1 MPQNR
6 FFVSD
11 INHPVLSEEEWKH
24 IKVMRLRDG
33 EVFELVDGKGSI
45 AIASLSGKN
54 VTVHELT
61 KEKEEIPLIIAQA
74 IPRLNRIDIILEKG
88 CELGMT
94 EILLFAGDHSEKT
107 TISENQ
113 HKRFETILIN
123 AMKQSGRLYLP
134 KIHFIKDIET
144 IAAHHKDKTL
154 LFGDVSKESIPLL
167 KQDLKQGVVFFVGPE
182 KGFSDDEEKRLRDLG
197 AKGVSLS
204 PYILRTDTAPLAALA
219 IISQSRM
226 FY

>member
-11 INHPVLSEEEWKH
+11 ISNPVLSEEEWKH
-24 IKVMRLRDG
+24 IKVMRLHDG

-45 AIASLSGKN
+45 ALASLASKN
-54 VTVHELT
+54 ITIHEST
-61 KEKEEIPLIIAQA
+61 KEKESAPLIIAQA

-94 EILLFAGDHSEKT
+94 EIILFVGDQSEKT
-107 TISENQ
+107 SISDNQ
-113 HKRFETILIN
+113 KRRFETILIN

-134 KIHFIKDIET
+134 RIT
-144 IAAHHKDKTL
+144 IAEDMESIAKRHKDKTL
-154 LFGDVSKESIPLL
+154 LFGDVSKEALPLV
-167 KQDLKQGVVFFVGPE
+167 KHDLKEGIVFFVGPE
-182 KGFSDDEEKRLRDLG
+182 KGFSESEEKRMRELG

-204 PYILRTDTAPLAALA
+204 PHILRTDTAPLAALA
-219 IISQSRM
+219 IISQARL
-226 FY
+226 

>member
-11 INHPVLSEEEWKH
+11 IGHPVLSEEEWKH
-24 IKVMRLRDG
+24 FKVMRLHDG

-45 AIASLSGKN
+45 ALASLADKN
-54 VTVHELT
+54 ITVHEST
-61 KEKEEIPLIIAQA
+61 KEKESSPLIIAQA

-94 EILLFAGDHSEKT
+94 EILLFAGELSEKT
-107 TISENQ
+107 SISENQ
-113 HKRFETILIN
+113 HRRFETILIN

-134 KIHFIKDIET
+134 KMTIVEDIES
-144 IAAHHKDKTL
+144 IVSSHKDKSL
-154 LFGDVSKESIPLL
+154 LFGDITPGITPLI
-167 KQDLKQGVVFFVGPE
+167 KQDLKEGIVFFVGPE
-182 KGFSDDEEKRLRDLG
+182 KGFTKNETKRLKDLG
-197 AKGVSLS
+197 ANGVSLS

-219 IISQSRM
+219 IISQSRL
-226 FY
+226 